1 MTLSLPWL
9 LGAALL
15 LIAVIGCIRLVRAH
29 QRQPYL
35 RTRLWLLLA
44 AQPLLAALLYPV
56 LLPRHAPVPMGNCMS
71 PPPAPP
77 PGRFPLAT

>member
-35 RTRLWLLLA
+35 RTRLWL
-44 AQPLLAALLYPV
+44 
-56 LLPRHAPVPMGNCMS
+56 S